1 MTIPATPVPLTIEV
15 EDQGTSAIVYCH
27 GRLVYGHTDLLYIP
41 VSHLLPTHKHI
52 ILDLCHLT
60 QMDSMGLGSLIRLY
74 AAAKSR
80 GCTIELRNLG
90 AKIRDLLIMTNLLGV
105 FGSIGEQGI
114 RM

>member
-1 MTIPATPVPLTIEV
+1 MPTTAPALTVQIE
-15 EDQGTSAIVYCH
+15 EHGTTAIVHCH
-27 GRLVYGHTDLLYIP
+27 GRLVYGHTDLLYTP

-74 AAAKSR
+74 AAAKSK
-80 GCTIELRNLG
+80 GCTLELRNLG
-90 AKIRDLLIMTNLLGV
+90 TAIRDLLVMTNLLGV
-105 FGSIGEQGI
+105 FGSVGEQNI